1 MAYKFEVENNYVANM
16 QTIFYITKF
25 LRGYF
30 KNYIIIFI

>member
-16 QTIFYITKF
+16 QKIFYINEF